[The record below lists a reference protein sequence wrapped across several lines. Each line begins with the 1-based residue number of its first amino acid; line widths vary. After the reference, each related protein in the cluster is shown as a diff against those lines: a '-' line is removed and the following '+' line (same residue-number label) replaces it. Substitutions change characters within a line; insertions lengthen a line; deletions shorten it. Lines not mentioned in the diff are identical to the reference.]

1 MKQKII
7 TLIIC
12 SFTCITSFGQNKKSQ
27 ADMDS
32 IKSQSICILE
42 ETDEYITYLTSLV
55 RIVQKAGEEQ
65 SLYAGGNELF
75 LRYEM
80 WTIMKKEKNRSYHE
94 RAILHH
100 LPARIAKVT
109 GGGYDTAVFSLLIEI
124 ANNYK
129 NGSLFNGDYKP
140 SGEWTHV
147 GLASDNG
154 IHSKITDYFS
164 NNKDKV
170 TVHIRENIKSS
181 RYMR

>member
-1 MKQKII
+1 MRKTII

-12 SFTCITSFGQNKKSQ
+12 TLTSITSCGQNKKSQ

-75 LRYEM
+75 LRYEI
-80 WTIMKKEKNRSYHE
+80 WTIMKKEKNRSYYE
-94 RAILHH
+94 RAILHCV
-100 LPARIAKVT
+100 PERIAEVD
-109 GGGYDTAVFSLLIEI
+109 GGSYDTAAFYLLKEI

-129 NGSLFNGDYKP
+129 NGSLFNGTSKP
-140 SGEWTHV
+140 S
-147 GLASDNG
+147 D
-154 IHSKITDYFS
+154 
-164 NNKDKV
+164 
-170 TVHIRENIKSS
+170 RKSVV
-181 RYMR
+181 